1 MKQKDKR
8 MINMKNENEVRIE
21 KGEVGKSFT

>member
-8 MINMKNENEVRIE
+8 MINLKNENEVRIE
-21 KGEVGKSFT
+21 KREVGKSFA